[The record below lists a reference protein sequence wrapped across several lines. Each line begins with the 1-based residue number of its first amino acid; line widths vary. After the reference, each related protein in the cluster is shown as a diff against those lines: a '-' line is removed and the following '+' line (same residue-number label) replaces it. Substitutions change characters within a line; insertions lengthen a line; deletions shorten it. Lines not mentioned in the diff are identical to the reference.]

1 MCGRYSLT
9 NPMSE
14 TLENKFGSPP
24 KSICPRYNCAPG
36 QIHQVL
42 RQEGD
47 KSSWTSMQ
55 WGSRASSKS
64 SSSDFLPINARSET
78 VVRNPTFCGSFREK
92 RCLVPA
98 DGWFEWQLVETQRYP
113 YYIRAKDH
121 STFAFAGIWKQLA
134 PDPLH
139 RQAFTI
145 ITRSAPPNLLHLHH
159 RAPAII
165 PESDWGKWLADNSKE
180 DELIQIMKREQPEME
195 AIQVSSQ
202 VNSSR
207 NEGPELLEPAAGKQ
221 SLLF

>member
-1 MCGRYSLT
+1 
-9 NPMSE
+9 
-14 TLENKFGSPP
+14 
-24 KSICPRYNCAPG
+24 
-36 QIHQVL
+36 
-42 RQEGD
+42 
-47 KSSWTSMQ
+47 MQ

-78 VVRNPTFCGSFREK
+78 VVRKPTFCGSFREK

-121 STFAFAGIWKQLA
+121 STFAFAGIWKQLS